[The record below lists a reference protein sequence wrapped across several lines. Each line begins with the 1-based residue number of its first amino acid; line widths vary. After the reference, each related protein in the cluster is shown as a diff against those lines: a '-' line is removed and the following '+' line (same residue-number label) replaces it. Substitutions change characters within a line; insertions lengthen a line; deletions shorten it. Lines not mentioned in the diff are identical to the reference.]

1 MINGKKFDVRQ
12 WVLVT
17 SWDPLEIYV
26 FETAYLK
33 FCSKNFDLIDLTDNM
48 RHLANYSL
56 QKSQTDNASELVWST
71 EDIEKHLLINWKEQ
85 MVPKIKDIV
94 YRTLKCV

>member
-1 MINGKKFDVRQ
+1 MKPSFNARGVGIYLTRKLKDIITLGKKSQSKVVQKYVEKPFLINEKKFDVRQ

-26 FETAYLK
+26 YETAYLK
-33 FCSKNFDLIDLTDNM
+33 FCSKNFDLSELSDNL

-56 QKSQTDNASELVWST
+56 QKN
-71 EDIEKHLLINWKEQ
+71 
-85 MVPKIKDIV
+85 
-94 YRTLKCV
+94 